1 MAHARTIDQDA
12 RVIDQCSH
20 GKRIRNTQNMGI
32 IIASARTSN
41 TAPARIM
48 ADAIQA
54 ETLVKGFFVAPCDC
68 KVVRITANGSPFVDM
83 NTSGTVTAK
92 LTKAVIDGS
101 DVDLC
106 STIAIGAATV
116 PTLDTAIDAV
126 LSTTSSN
133 LDLLEGQ
140 HVYLTVVV
148 SDHTV
153 DTAVAY
159 VTIMMEWV
167 PMDASYA
174 SS

>member
-1 MAHARTIDQDA
+1 MAHARSTDQDA
-12 RVIDQCSH
+12 RIIKQCAS
-20 GKRIRNTQNMGI
+20 GRRIRNVQNMGI

-48 ADAIQA
+48 ADAIQS

-68 KVVRITANGSPFVDM
+68 KVVRVSANGTPFVDM
-83 NTSGTVTAK
+83 NTSGSVTAK
-92 LTKAVIDGS
+92 LTKAVIAGT

-126 LSTTSSN
+126 LSTTSSD

-140 HVYLTVVV
+140 HVYLTVAV
-148 SDHTV
+148 SNHTV